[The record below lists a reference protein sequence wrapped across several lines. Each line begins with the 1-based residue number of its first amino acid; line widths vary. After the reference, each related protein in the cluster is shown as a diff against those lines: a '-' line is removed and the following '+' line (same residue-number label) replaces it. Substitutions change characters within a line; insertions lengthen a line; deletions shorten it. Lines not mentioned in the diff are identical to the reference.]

1 MSNVCYNAGVL
12 LRRLY
17 HDDTQ
22 MVTMVRKAEEEYNF
36 ALLKEMVNDVK
47 SMCDVILMGLDKGEA
62 RMMLEGENTE
72 YNLGHD
78 VKYYTEEEL

>member
-1 MSNVCYNAGVL
+1 MANEAYNAGVL

-78 VKYYTEEEL
+78 VKHYTQD